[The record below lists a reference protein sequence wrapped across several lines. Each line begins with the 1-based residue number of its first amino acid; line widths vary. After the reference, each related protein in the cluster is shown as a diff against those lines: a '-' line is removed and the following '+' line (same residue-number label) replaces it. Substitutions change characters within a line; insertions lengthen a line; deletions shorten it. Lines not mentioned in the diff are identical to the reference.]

1 MINRLNGYLSER
13 FGQKIYK
20 LALDI
25 NSTCPN
31 RDGTLGTD
39 GCIFCNGAGHFATH
53 GEDIHQQIESAK
65 VLIEKKIKNAKY
77 IAYFQSFTN
86 TYAPRNYLEPIFLK
100 AINRE
105 DIVALSIATRPDC
118 LPPDILD
125 MLHSLC
131 KIKPVFVELGLQ
143 TIHPDTAKYIR
154 RGYDLKAYDEAV
166 LKLHGIGCEVV
177 THMILGLPFES
188 REMMLQ
194 TAKYIGE
201 SGADGIKIHLLHV
214 LKNTDL
220 YNEYLAGKFEVMTM
234 EEYIFTVAECIKL
247 LPKNIVIH
255 RLTGDGERENL
266 VAPLWSLNKKAVL
279 NALNR
284 SLNDITQGSLL

>member
-1 MINRLNGYLSER
+1 MINRLNGYLTER

-20 LALDI
+20 LALSI
-25 NSTCPN
+25 GSTCPN
-31 RDGTLGTD
+31 RDGTLGAK
-39 GCIFCNGAGHFATH
+39 GCIFCNGAGHFAAL
-53 GEDIHQQIESAK
+53 GQDIDTQIAAAK
-65 VLIEKKIKNAKY
+65 RLVEKKAKNAKY

-86 TYAPRNYLEPIFLK
+86 TYAPRSYLEPIFLK
-100 AINRE
+100 AINRD

-125 MLHSLC
+125 MLHSLTE
-131 KIKPVFVELGLQ
+131 IKPVFVELGLQ
-143 TIHPDTAKYIR
+143 TIHPHTAKYIR
-154 RGYDLKAYDEAV
+154 RGFDLKAYDEAV
-166 LKLHGIGCEVV
+166 SALHNAGCEVI
-177 THMILGLPFES
+177 THMILGLPFET

-201 SGADGIKIHLLHV
+201 ARADGIKIHLLHV
-214 LKNTDL
+214 LKDTDL
-220 YNEYLAGKFEVMTM
+220 CGEYLDGKFEVM
-234 EEYIFTVAECIKL
+234 EQNEYIEAVAECIEL
-247 LPKNIVIH
+247 LPPNIVIH

-284 SLNDITQGSLL
+284 KLMTVNQGSML

>member
-39 GCIFCNGAGHFATH
+39 GCIFCNGAGHFATR
-53 GEDIHQQIESAK
+53 GKDIDLQIEAAK
-65 VLIEKKIKNAKY
+65 VLTQNKVKNAKY

-86 TYAPRNYLEPIFLK
+86 TYAPRSYLEPIFLK
-100 AINRE
+100 AVNRD

-118 LPPDILD
+118 LPADILD
-125 MLHSLC
+125 MLQSLC

-143 TIHPDTAKYIR
+143 TIHSETAKYIR
-154 RGYDLKAYDEAV
+154 RGYDLKTYDEAV
-166 LKLHGIGCEVV
+166 IKLHNIGCEVV
-177 THMILGLPFES
+177 THMILGLPFET
-188 REMMLQ
+188 REMMLE
-194 TAKYIGE
+194 TAKYIGA

-214 LKNTDL
+214 LKNTEL
-220 YNEYLAGKFEVMTM
+220 YEEYLAGKFEAMSM
-234 EEYIFTVAECIKL
+234 EDYISTVTECIKL
-247 LPKNIVIH
+247 LPKKVVIH
-255 RLTGDGERENL
+255 RLTGDGERKNL
-266 VAPLWSLNKKAVL
+266 IAPLWSLNKKAVL

-284 SLNDITQGSLL
+284 SLKDVIQGSLL